1 MQLRE
6 LLSPRS
12 LESSLHLQQTFSSLF
27 VILTLRGRFQVN
39 AEISVRL
46 AIFSFYKKKKTSLIL
61 KSICIEW
68 TV

>member
-12 LESSLHLQQTFSSLF
+12 LDSSLHLQQTFSSLF

-46 AIFSFYKKKKTSLIL
+46 ANLSFYKGKKSSLKL
-61 KSICIEW
+61 KSSKFSK
-68 TV
+68 